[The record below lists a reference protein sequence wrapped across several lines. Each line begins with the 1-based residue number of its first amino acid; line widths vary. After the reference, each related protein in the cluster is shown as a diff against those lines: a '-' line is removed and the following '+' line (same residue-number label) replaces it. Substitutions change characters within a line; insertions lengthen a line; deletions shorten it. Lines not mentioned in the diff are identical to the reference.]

1 MSVELLKEKLDFAEK
16 NPSTF
21 EVHNVLDNGFVRL
34 VDWLGDDSRVVQSA
48 RVSYG
53 KGTKTVREDAG
64 LIDYLLRHKHTSP
77 FEQVVFTFHMK
88 MPLFVFAQ
96 LVRHRTASLNA
107 KSARYSVMEDEFY
120 IPETFRTQSQVN
132 KQGSEGVADKGVQ
145 LIAHNLVNRVAKD
158 GYSDYEYLIHMGV
171 AREQARMV
179 LSQNLYT
186 EFYWTQNLH
195 NLFHLLRL
203 RLDSHAQQEIRD
215 YAQAIYSI
223 IQPVVPAS
231 VSSWENHVL
240 NGVSLSEF
248 EIDVLYRVFHGE
260 GMGDILEEATHRNL
274 ISKGYAREVS
284 DKLGRILLNDEQ
296 TPKRT

>member
-1 MSVELLKEKLDFAEK
+1 MAVDSLREKLDFAEK
-16 NPSTF
+16 NPTIF
-21 EVHNVLDNGFVRL
+21 ETHNVLDKGFVRL
-34 VDWLGDDSRVVQSA
+34 VDWLGDDSRIVQSA

-107 KSARYSVMEDEFY
+107 KSARYSVMEEEFY

-132 KQGSEGVADKGVQ
+132 KQGSEGEADREVQ
-145 LIAHNLVNRVAKD
+145 LIANNLVTRVAKD

-203 RLDSHAQQEIRD
+203 RLDPHAQQEIRD
-215 YAQAIYSI
+215 YAQTIYSI
-223 IQPVVPAS
+223 IHHIVPSS

-248 EIDVLYRVFHGE
+248 ETGVLYRVFHGE
-260 GMGDILEEATHRNL
+260 RLGDILEEATHTNL
-274 ISKGYAREVS
+274 ISAGYAREVS
-284 DKLGRILLNDEQ
+284 TKLGGILFNEQ
-296 TPKRT
+296 TPNRT